1 MDFVLRIFFSGLIAF
16 VPSADR
22 KELTVLLLETPR
34 HAMSDGVSLPEHK
47 PVLLARA
54 QECKGDCNAQNAELA
69 EYFYADLSDSQ
80 AATALDEALQGGGA
94 WVLDNSDLAV
104 GGTVAGK
111 LSLHRSA
118 GQKKLVPGSP
128 AERQDFTWVADLR
141 KIAPSLGQLNPSL
154 FAARPPKAIVAARL
168 RLTSGDISTYSLI
181 RVGKELQPIHFRSA
195 ASKSDVPY
203 EQAVA
208 NWVTAEIRASGDSV
222 QLMARNFDDP
232 KKARSMTLTPIKGQK
247 ERVVEIAILNL
258 PPFKVPTPGARPA
271 PQPGRHFEVF
281 YDLAKNP
288 PPASQRPIPHVG
300 AASAQLDWQAV
311 HPSDAL
317 FSPLL
322 NQLRLDA
329 GRGPYDVLL
338 CPVSQADRP

>member
-22 KELTVLLLETPR
+22 KELTVLLLETHG
-34 HAMSDGVSLPEHK
+34 HALSDGAPLAHHK

-54 QECKGDCNAQNAELA
+54 QSCKGDCNAQDAEIA

-80 AATALDEALQGGGA
+80 AASALDEALQGGGA
-94 WVLDNSDLAV
+94 WVLDNSDLSV
-104 GGTVAGK
+104 GGTASGN
-111 LSLHRSA
+111 LSLRRSA
-118 GQKKLVPGSP
+118 GQNKLVPGSSS
-128 AERQDFTWVADLR
+128 ERQDFTWVADLR
-141 KIAPSLGQLNPSL
+141 KIVPGLGELNPAL

-168 RLTSGDISTYSLI
+168 RLTSGEVSTYSLI
-181 RVGKELQPIHFRSA
+181 RVGAELQPIHFRSA
-195 ASKSDVPY
+195 ASKSDAPY

-208 NWVTAEIRASGDSV
+208 NWVVAEIPAAGDSI
-222 QLMARNFDDP
+222 QLLARNFDDP
-232 KKARSMTLTPIKGQK
+232 QKQRSMTLTPIKEK
-247 ERVVEIAILNL
+247 ERRVVEIAVLNV
-258 PPFKVPTPGARPA
+258 PPFRVPTPGARPA

-288 PPASQRPIPHVG
+288 PPANQRPIPHVG
-300 AASAQLDWQAV
+300 AASAQKKWQDV
-311 HPSDAL
+311 HPSAAL